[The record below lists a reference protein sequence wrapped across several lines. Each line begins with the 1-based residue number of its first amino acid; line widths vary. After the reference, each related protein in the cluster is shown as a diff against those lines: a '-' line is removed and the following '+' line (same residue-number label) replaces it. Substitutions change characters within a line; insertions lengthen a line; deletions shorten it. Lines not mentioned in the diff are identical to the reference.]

1 MLGNSKRRVWCV
13 LLLICPAAGAAS
25 AAMSPSFT
33 PSQVAAG
40 RVAYARA
47 CGNCHGTALQGAA
60 AVALSGSAF
69 ALTWGDGRHQ
79 GADFFDAIAKQMPK
93 NLPGSLSEAD
103 NLAIAAF
110 ILDRNGYPTGTQP
123 LTVAGLTVAL
133 AVSPHA
139 TAAVAS
145 SAAGVFPQP

>member
-93 NLPGSLSEAD
+93 NSPGSLSQPD

-110 ILDRNGYPTGTQP
+110 ILDSNGYQSGTNP
-123 LTVAGLTVAL
+123 LTIAGLTGTLAASAHAPATVA
-133 AVSPHA
+133 
-139 TAAVAS
+139 T
-145 SAAGVFPQP
+145 G